1 MLVPGAPEEEN
12 ILHNIVNTSV
22 PVSSFSVAQS
32 NTATWGTLYSGA
44 HLIGP
49 ERDSSGAYL
58 HNHFR
63 SQTSQ
68 HHLVCVCAWMYM
80 REWLCVCVII
90 QVWMT
95 GHTDLYCSL
104 GCRSTLTTSNLFGSS
119 VLPVEDNITTST
131 SYTQGALHA
140 GQVLCFPN
148 SLFPSSSQN
157 MSTTPV
163 KEIALF
169 AYAHVHR

>member
-1 MLVPGAPEEEN
+1 MCYIVWGYKPSRTGWQPPAAHSSPLAAGPSPLPWQHKTSDMLFPGVPEEEN

-32 NTATWGTLYSGA
+32 NSATWGTLYSGA

-68 HHLVCVCAWMYM
+68 HHLVHVCMNVYERVVMCVCSYTSVDDWTY
-80 REWLCVCVII
+80 RFILFVRLQVHSHNVKLVWELCVTCGR
-90 QVWMT
+90 QYY
-95 GHTDLYCSL
+95 H
-104 GCRSTLTTSNLFGSS
+104 
-119 VLPVEDNITTST
+119 
-131 SYTQGALHA
+131 QH
-140 GQVLCFPN
+140 
-148 SLFPSSSQN
+148 
-157 MSTTPV
+157 
-163 KEIALF
+163 
-169 AYAHVHR
+169 